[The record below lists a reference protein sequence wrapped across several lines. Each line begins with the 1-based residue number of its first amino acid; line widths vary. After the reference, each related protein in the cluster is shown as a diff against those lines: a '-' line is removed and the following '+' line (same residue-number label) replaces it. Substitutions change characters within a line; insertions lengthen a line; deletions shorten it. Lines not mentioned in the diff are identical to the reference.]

1 MRSIYLDHSA
11 TTPLAPEVLDAM
23 LPVYREVHGN
33 ASSVHEFGRRA
44 KTLLEESRE
53 TIAAALGVSHEEIL
67 FTSGGTESDN
77 AALRGV
83 FAAAQG
89 EGKNEV
95 VISAVEHHAVL
106 APAEWLEKNGATVTV
121 VPVNAFGAASLD
133 DVRSAI
139 TAHTCL
145 ISVMHANNEVGT
157 INRIGEIAGLANERE
172 VAFHTDAVQSFGKLP
187 LDLREIPA
195 NLVSITAHKLY
206 GPKGIGALMIRKG
219 TPFRPQIIGGAQ
231 EGNRRAGTENVPLA
245 VGFARAVEIAM
256 ERRERDAL
264 DQAMLRDSLRKEVVR
279 RFPDALFNGHQEDCL
294 PHILSVSFP
303 WELYHI
309 DGEALIAGMDLR
321 GVAVTSGSACTSGT
335 LQPSHVLKAMG
346 RDEKS
351 ARATVRFSLG
361 RSTTKEDIRYAADAL
376 EEVVRT
382 AKGGK

>member
-23 LPVYREVHGN
+23 LPVYRDVHGN
-33 ASSVHEFGRRA
+33 ASSVHEFGRKA

-245 VGFARAVEIAM
+245 VFFEGAVEIAM

-279 RFPDALFNGHQEDCL
+279 RFPDALFNGHPEDCL